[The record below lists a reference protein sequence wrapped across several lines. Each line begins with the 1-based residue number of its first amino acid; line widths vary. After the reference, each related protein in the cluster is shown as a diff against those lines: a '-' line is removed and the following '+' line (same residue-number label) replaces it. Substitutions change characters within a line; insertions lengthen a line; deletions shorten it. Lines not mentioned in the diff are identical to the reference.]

1 MFLRCK
7 TKHEDKLKQRYQKQ
21 NVGCPRTVWRWS
33 DCSRDLRNLK
43 HIRRHSLFQRPP
55 LISHLQS
62 ERRYRLAAWSK
73 PRDDTRGHRI
83 VDNKVPRVALT
94 GRLGWRKVKVAMR
107 DFTNTESVQKN
118 VQRQIHGADVPV
130 MSRIIRTEENS
141 QLFLF
146 SPGVCVYRVFRLLCL
161 SLILIFIFFLQA
173 RIWRK
178 LWKETSTEMKANSP
192 KKAADL
198 VRAEKP
204 TSVRPDR

>member
-1 MFLRCK
+1 
-7 TKHEDKLKQRYQKQ
+7 
-21 NVGCPRTVWRWS
+21 
-33 DCSRDLRNLK
+33 
-43 HIRRHSLFQRPP
+43 
-55 LISHLQS
+55 
-62 ERRYRLAAWSK
+62 
-73 PRDDTRGHRI
+73 
-83 VDNKVPRVALT
+83 
-94 GRLGWRKVKVAMR
+94 MR

-130 MSRIIRTEENS
+130 MSRIIRTEVNS

-161 SLILIFIFFLQA
+161 SLILIFYFFFY
-173 RIWRK
+173 RPGFEGSCERK
-178 LWKETSTEMKANSP
+178 KSTEMKANSP